1 MDAFAAGIAVA
12 ALLTSAL
19 SAVFGMAG
27 GMVLMGIYAATLPV
41 EAAMILHGVT
51 QLFANGFRAFLL
63 RRHVFAPGLGWYALG
78 ALLTLALFALFAIVV
93 SRPIVFLVMGGV
105 PLLLLLVP
113 ARFTPSFERPAH
125 AVLCGALTN
134 AASLLAGV
142 SGPLL
147 DTFFVR
153 TELDRFA
160 VVATKAITQTA
171 GHALKIA
178 YFGGV
183 VSSADG
189 RLELP
194 LWIYPSLVAC
204 AFVGTRLG
212 GRALEALGDAR
223 FRRWSTRIVAAL
235 GLVYVWRGIAELGV
249 SAPW

>member
-1 MDAFAAGIAVA
+1 MDAFSAGIAVA

-27 GMVLMGIYAATLPV
+27 GMVLMGIYAAALPV
-41 EAAMILHGVT
+41 QAAMILHGVT

-78 ALLTLALFALFAIVV
+78 ALLTLAGFAVFAVVV

-105 PLLLLLVP
+105 PLLLMLVP

-153 TELDRFA
+153 TELDRFE

-178 YFGGV
+178 YFGGL
-183 VSSADG
+183 VSSDSG
-189 RLELP
+189 LELP
-194 LWIYPSLVAC
+194 LWIYPLLVAC

-212 GRALEALGDAR
+212 GRVLETLGDAR
-223 FRRWSTRIVAAL
+223 FRRWSARIVATL
-235 GLVYVWRGIAELGV
+235 GLVYVWRGISELGV
-249 SAPW
+249 TAPW